1 MIAVGFLH
9 VGKIS
14 KVAQIMV
21 ASVKR
26 VMPAA
31 KIVQMTDYDT
41 KPVTGVDEVIR
52 KRYDG
57 RFLMPYRMLHLQ
69 EFPESRAI
77 FLDTDIVVRKDLTP
91 IFDED
96 FDIGL
101 TIRLEPIIDPNGV
114 DVTKAMPYNTG
125 VMFSKQAGKPF
136 WAEAHQYCLSLPLE
150 KREWWG
156 DQLSVKA
163 VADKTSLKVKTFPCD
178 LYNYTPASENEDLS
192 DKFVVH
198 YKGRRKEWML
208 SLPFSPG

>member
-1 MIAVGFLH
+1 MIVVGFLH

-69 EFPESRAI
+69 DFPESQAI
-77 FLDTDIVVRKDLTP
+77 FLDTDVVVHKDLAP
-91 IFDED
+91 VFDEE
-96 FDIGL
+96 FDVGL
-101 TIRLEPIIDPNGV
+101 TIRLEPIMGPNGA

-125 VMFSKQAGKPF
+125 VMFSKQTGKPF
-136 WAEAHQYCLSLPLE
+136 WAEAHQYCLSLPKE
-150 KREWWG
+150 AREWWG

-163 VADKTSLKVKTFPCD
+163 VADTTSLKVKTFPCD
-178 LYNYTPASENEDLS
+178 LYNYTPESQNEDLS
-192 DKFVVH
+192 NKFVVH
-198 YKGRRKEWML
+198 YKGERKQWML
-208 SLPFSPG
+208 ASEGMAR

>member
-14 KVAQIMV
+14 KVAQVMV

-41 KPVTGVDEVIR
+41 KPVTGVDEIIR

-69 EFPESRAI
+69 DFPEPQAI

-91 IFDED
+91 VFDED
-96 FDIGL
+96 FDVGL
-101 TIRLEPIIDPNGV
+101 TIRLGPIIDPNGV
-114 DVTKAMPYNTG
+114 DVTKEMPYNTG

-136 WAEAHQYCLSLPLE
+136 WAGAHRYCLSLPE
-150 KREWWG
+150 EEREWWG
-156 DQLSVKA
+156 DQISVKA
-163 VADKTSLKVKTFPCD
+163 TADTSSLKLKTFPCN
-178 LYNYTPASENEDLS
+178 LYNYTPSSPDENLS
-192 DKFVVH
+192 DKFIVH
-198 YKGRRKEWML
+198 YKGRRKDWML
-208 SLPFSPG
+208 VPNQKL

>member
-1 MIAVGFLH
+1 MIVVGFLH

-14 KVAQIMV
+14 KVGQIMV

>member
-1 MIAVGFLH
+1 MIVVGFLH

-21 ASVKR
+21 TSVKQ

-41 KPVTGVDEVIR
+41 KPVIGVDEVIR

-69 EFPESRAI
+69 DFPESQAI
-77 FLDTDIVVRKDLTP
+77 FLDTDVVVRKDLAP
-91 IFDED
+91 VFDED

-101 TIRLEPIIDPNGV
+101 TIRLHPIIDPNGV
-114 DVTKAMPYNTG
+114 DVTKTMPYNTG

-136 WAEAHQYCLSLPLE
+136 WAKAHQYCLSLPLE

-163 VADKTSLKVKTFPCD
+163 IADTTSLKVKTFPCD
-178 LYNYTPASENEDLS
+178 LYNYTPKKPDEDLGG
-192 DKFVVH
+192 KFVVH
-198 YKGRRKEWML
+198 YKGKRKEWML
-208 SLPFSPG
+208 SLPFSSG

>member
-1 MIAVGFLH
+1 MIVVGFLH

-26 VMPAA
+26 AMPAA

-41 KPVTGVDEVIR
+41 KPVIGVDEVIR

-69 EFPESRAI
+69 DFPETDAV
-77 FLDTDIVVRKDLTP
+77 FLDTDVVVRKNLTSV
-91 IFDED
+91 FDED

-101 TIRLEPIIDPNGV
+101 TIRLEPIIDPTGV
-114 DVTKAMPYNTG
+114 DVTQTMPYNTG
-125 VMFSKQAGKPF
+125 VMFSRPTGKAF
-136 WAEAHQYCLSLPLE
+136 WQDAYRYCLALPDE
-150 KREWWG
+150 KKEWWG

-163 VADKTSLKVKTFPCD
+163 IADKTSLKIKTFPCD
-178 LYNYTPASENEDLS
+178 LYNHTPASENQDLG

-198 YKGRRKEWML
+198 YKGKRKEWML
-208 SLPFSPG
+208 RLSLSPD